1 MASESIP
8 PPPGGGGLKYGII
21 GLLLL
26 AAAVGIWFA
35 TRDADEPPPE
45 EPEPPVAEGPKRSS
59 SLSRSDLDIPEE
71 EPDAG
76 VAAEEE
82 PEPEPTRPRRRARA
96 RCDGEIDQAKIQAF
110 IQKQRPQVRNCYERR
125 LKVNNVL
132 QGRVE
137 VEVRVKANGAVETVR
152 VGGSLGDAEV
162 YGCVRQLAQDWQ
174 LPPLSEGSCA
184 VMKIP
189 FNLTP
194 SR

>member
-1 MASESIP
+1 MASESIS

-35 TRDADEPPPE
+35 TRDADEPAPE
-45 EPEPPVAEGPKRSS
+45 EPEAPIAEGPKRSS
-59 SLSRSDLDIPEE
+59 SLSQDDLHIPEE

-76 VAAEEE
+76 AADEE

-96 RCDGEIDQAKIQAF
+96 TCDGEIDPAKVKAF
-110 IQKQRPQVRNCYERR
+110 VQKQRPQVRNCYERR
-125 LKVNNVL
+125 LKVNNIL
-132 QGRVE
+132 QGRVD
-137 VEVRVKANGAVETVR
+137 VRVRVKATGAVETVR

-162 YGCVRQLAQDWQ
+162 YGCVRQLAQNWQ
-174 LPPLSEGSCA
+174 LPPLSKGKCA
-184 VMKIP
+184 VMNIP